1 MNSQN
6 YFKIVLSCMNTVEIL
21 GNMDK
26 TIDKKAE
33 VISEVKNMVSP
44 EVYKDIEPV
53 LPSIIEMVIYISRHK
68 KDIKINLDNGCKKC
82 CI

>member
-21 GNMDK
+21 GNADK

-33 VISEVKNMVSP
+33 VISQVKNIVSHD
-44 EVYKDIEPV
+44 VYKEIEPV
-53 LPSIIEMVIYISRHK
+53 LPSIIEMVIYLSRNK
-68 KDIKINLDNGCKKC
+68 KAIKINLDGKC
-82 CI
+82 CF